1 MSDME
6 RRGPAF
12 DRVVGAAG
20 GAGLGILVAL
30 ALGPEVAGVIGN
42 ASGPLIEELSYA
54 TRQIL
59 SRQAK
64 RVESAVGE
72 AVTEG
77 GCPLEELIRRSLADD
92 RRAALLTT
100 ALQAAA
106 AAQDEATVRALGR
119 AYARGVLSTD
129 DAKVDEQARVAS
141 TLASLDPIDVRVL
154 HLMRGREHWGKRP
167 EDEEET
173 KAFVIVDTDPGVVD
187 VVDTVVARLAMLG
200 LITDEAT
207 TYAAIGKWQIT
218 TFGIRCLTALLEVGY
233 TATEDSDPV
242 VSGS

>member
-1 MSDME
+1 MSEMQ

-54 TRQIL
+54 TRRIL
-59 SRQAK
+59 SRQAE

-141 TLASLDPIDVRVL
+141 TLASLDPMDVRVL
-154 HLMRGREHWGKRP
+154 HLLRGREHWSKRP
-167 EDEEET
+167 EEDDD
-173 KAFVIVDTDPGVVD
+173 AFVIVDADPGVVD
-187 VVDTVVARLAMLG
+187 VVDTVVARLATLG

-207 TYAAIGKWQIT
+207 TYAALGKWQIT

-233 TATEDSDPV
+233 TATEDDGEQDEGDS
-242 VSGS
+242 

>member
-1 MSDME
+1 MSQIE

-12 DRVVGAAG
+12 DRVLGAAG

-54 TRQIL
+54 TRKIL

-72 AVTEG
+72 AVIEG
-77 GCPLEELIRRSLADD
+77 GFPLEELIRRSLADD

-106 AAQDEATVRALGR
+106 VAQDEATVRALGR

-129 DAKVDEQARVAS
+129 DAKVDEHSRVAS
-141 TLASLDPIDVRVL
+141 TLASLDPMDVRVL
-154 HLMRGREHWGKRP
+154 HRLRGGEYWIKRP
-167 EDEEET
+167 KEGAD
-173 KAFVIVDTDPGVVD
+173 ALVIIDADPGVDD
-187 VVDTVVARLAMLG
+187 VVDTVVARLATLG

-207 TYAAIGKWQIT
+207 TYAALGKWQIT

-233 TATEDSDPV
+233 TATEDDGDQV
-242 VSGS
+242 VSDS